1 MSVIND
7 PLLISLHPTHRLSS
21 ASPVRS
27 QRRTEPKIQPKI
39 KQRAGAFRRRRI
51 LVAAL
56 SLFVVASG
64 AFTQSAMANKPG
76 VGYQGVPRTVVAA
89 PGDSL
94 WNIARRISPTGNISS
109 LVDQLVRLNGEQVSV
124 GQIVRIP

>member
-1 MSVIND
+1 MSLLND
-7 PLLISLHPTHRLSS
+7 PLLISLHPTHQPRS
-21 ASPVRS
+21 ASAVR
-27 QRRTEPKIQPKI
+27 TQPKTQP
-39 KQRAGAFRRRRI
+39 KTQLKTQKRSGAFRRRRI

-64 AFTQSAMANKPG
+64 AFAQSAIANKPG

-124 GQIVRIP
+124 GQIIRIP

>member
-7 PLLISLHPTHRLSS
+7 PLLISLHPTHRPRS
-21 ASPVRS
+21 ASAVR
-27 QRRTEPKIQPKI
+27 TQPKTQPRTQ
-39 KQRAGAFRRRRI
+39 KKAGAFRRRRI

>member
-1 MSVIND
+1 MSLLND
-7 PLLISLHPTHRLSS
+7 PLLISLHPTHQPRSARLVSS
-21 ASPVRS
+21 
-27 QRRTEPKIQPKI
+27 QPKTQSRTQP
-39 KQRAGAFRRRRI
+39 KTQQRSGAFRRRRI

-56 SLFVVASG
+56 SLFMVASG
-64 AFTQSAMANKPG
+64 AFAQSAMANKPG

>member
-1 MSVIND
+1 MSLLND
-7 PLLISLHPTHRLSS
+7 PLLISLHPTHQPRS
-21 ASPVRS
+21 ASAARS
-27 QRRTEPKIQPKI
+27 QPRTQLKTQK
-39 KQRAGAFRRRRI
+39 KAGAFRRRRI

-64 AFTQSAMANKPG
+64 VFTQSAMANKPG

-124 GQIVRIP
+124 GQIIRIP

>member
-1 MSVIND
+1 MSVLND
-7 PLLISLHPTHRLSS
+7 PLLISLHPTHRPRS
-21 ASPVRS
+21 ASPVRTQS
-27 QRRTEPKIQPKI
+27 KTQAKIQ
-39 KQRAGAFRRRRI
+39 QRSGAFRRRRI

-56 SLFVVASG
+56 SLFMVASG
-64 AFTQSAMANKPG
+64 AFAQSAMANKPG
-76 VGYQGVPRTVVAA
+76 VGYQGVPRTVIAA

>member
-1 MSVIND
+1 MSLLND
-7 PLLISLHPTHRLSS
+7 PLLISLHPTHQPRSARPVSS
-21 ASPVRS
+21 
-27 QRRTEPKIQPKI
+27 QPKTQ
-39 KQRAGAFRRRRI
+39 KRAGAFRRRRI

-64 AFTQSAMANKPG
+64 AFAQSAIANKPG

-124 GQIVRIP
+124 GQIIRIP

>member
-7 PLLISLHPTHRLSS
+7 PLLISLHPTHRPRS
-21 ASPVRS
+21 ASPVRTQS
-27 QRRTEPKIQPKI
+27 KTQPKIQ
-39 KQRAGAFRRRRI
+39 QRSGAFRRRRI

-56 SLFVVASG
+56 SLFMVASG
-64 AFTQSAMANKPG
+64 AFAQSAIANKPG

-124 GQIVRIP
+124 GQIIRIP

>member
-7 PLLISLHPTHRLSS
+7 PLLISLHPTHRPRS
-21 ASPVRS
+21 ASPVRTQS
-27 QRRTEPKIQPKI
+27 KTQPKIQ
-39 KQRAGAFRRRRI
+39 QRAGAFRRRRI

-56 SLFVVASG
+56 SLFMVASG
-64 AFTQSAMANKPG
+64 AFAQSAMANKPG
-76 VGYQGVPRTVVAA
+76 VGYQGVPRTVIAA

-94 WNIARRISPTGNISS
+94 WKIARRISPTGNISS

-124 GQIVRIP
+124 GQIIRIP

>member
-7 PLLISLHPTHRLSS
+7 PLLISLHPTHRSRS

-27 QRRTEPKIQPKI
+27 QSRTQPKIQLKT
-39 KQRAGAFRRRRI
+39 KKKAGAFRRRRI

>member
-7 PLLISLHPTHRLSS
+7 PLLISLHPTHRPRS
-21 ASPVRS
+21 ASAVRS
-27 QRRTEPKIQPKI
+27 QPRTQPKTQ
-39 KQRAGAFRRRRI
+39 KKAGAFRRRRI

>member
-1 MSVIND
+1 MSVLND
-7 PLLISLHPTHRLSS
+7 PLLISLHPTHRPRSARLVSS
-21 ASPVRS
+21 QPG
-27 QRRTEPKIQPKI
+27 TELKTQK
-39 KQRAGAFRRRRI
+39 KAGAFRRRRI

-64 AFTQSAMANKPG
+64 AFAQSAMANKPG

-109 LVDQLVRLNGEQVSV
+109 LVDQLVRLNGEQISV
-124 GQIVRIP
+124 GQIIRIP

>member
-1 MSVIND
+1 MSLLND
-7 PLLISLHPTHRLSS
+7 PLLISQPTHQPRSARPVSS
-21 ASPVRS
+21 QPKT
-27 QRRTEPKIQPKI
+27 QPRTQPKIQ
-39 KQRAGAFRRRRI
+39 QRSGAFRRRRI

-56 SLFVVASG
+56 SLFMVASG
-64 AFTQSAMANKPG
+64 AFAQSAMANKPG
-76 VGYQGVPRTVVAA
+76 VGYQGVPRTVIAA

-124 GQIVRIP
+124 GQIIRIP

>member
-1 MSVIND
+1 MSLLND
-7 PLLISLHPTHRLSS
+7 PLLISLHPTHQPRS
-21 ASPVRS
+21 ASTARS
-27 QRRTEPKIQPKI
+27 QPRTQPKTQPRI
-39 KQRAGAFRRRRI
+39 QKKAGAFRRRRI

-64 AFTQSAMANKPG
+64 AFAQSAIANKPG
-76 VGYQGVPRTVVAA
+76 VGYQGVPRTVIAA

-124 GQIVRIP
+124 GQIIRIP

>member
-1 MSVIND
+1 MSLLND
-7 PLLISLHPTHRLSS
+7 PLLISLHPTHQPRSARPVSS
-21 ASPVRS
+21 
-27 QRRTEPKIQPKI
+27 QPKTQ
-39 KQRAGAFRRRRI
+39 QRSGAFRRRRI

-56 SLFVVASG
+56 SLFMVASG
-64 AFTQSAMANKPG
+64 AFAQSAMANKPG
-76 VGYQGVPRTVVAA
+76 VGYQGVPRTVIAA

-124 GQIVRIP
+124 GQIIRIP

>member
-1 MSVIND
+1 MSVLND

-27 QRRTEPKIQPKI
+27 HPRNQPKIQPKI

>member
-7 PLLISLHPTHRLSS
+7 PLLISLHPTHRPRS
-21 ASPVRS
+21 ASAVRT
-27 QRRTEPKIQPKI
+27 QTRTQPRIQK
-39 KQRAGAFRRRRI
+39 KAGAFRRRRI

-124 GQIVRIP
+124 GQIIRIP

>member
-1 MSVIND
+1 MSLLND
-7 PLLISLHPTHRLSS
+7 PLLISLHPTHQPRS
-21 ASPVRS
+21 ASAVRT
-27 QRRTEPKIQPKI
+27 QHKTQPKTQL
-39 KQRAGAFRRRRI
+39 KTQKRSGAFRRRRI

-64 AFTQSAMANKPG
+64 AFAQSAIANKPG

-124 GQIVRIP
+124 GQIIRIP

>member
-7 PLLISLHPTHRLSS
+7 PLLISLHPTHRPRS
-21 ASPVRS
+21 ASAVRT
-27 QRRTEPKIQPKI
+27 QLRTQKK
-39 KQRAGAFRRRRI
+39 AGAFRRRRI

-64 AFTQSAMANKPG
+64 VFTQSAMANKPG

>member
-1 MSVIND
+1 MSLFND
-7 PLLISLHPTHRLSS
+7 PLLISLHPTHQPRS
-21 ASPVRS
+21 ASAARS
-27 QRRTEPKIQPKI
+27 QPRTQLKTQK
-39 KQRAGAFRRRRI
+39 KAGAFRRRRI

-124 GQIVRIP
+124 GQIIRIP

>member
-1 MSVIND
+1 MSLLND
-7 PLLISLHPTHRLSS
+7 PLLISLHPTHRPRSARPVSS
-21 ASPVRS
+21 QP
-27 QRRTEPKIQPKI
+27 RTQPKIQ
-39 KQRAGAFRRRRI
+39 QRSGAFRRRRI

-56 SLFVVASG
+56 SLFMVASG
-64 AFTQSAMANKPG
+64 AFAQSAMANKPG
-76 VGYQGVPRTVVAA
+76 VGYQGVPRTVIAA

-124 GQIVRIP
+124 GQIIRIP

>member
-1 MSVIND
+1 MSVLND
-7 PLLISLHPTHRLSS
+7 PLLISLHPTHQ
-21 ASPVRS
+21 P
-27 QRRTEPKIQPKI
+27 RTLPKV
-39 KQRAGAFRRRRI
+39 GAFRRRRI

-64 AFTQSAMANKPG
+64 AFAQSAMANKPG
-76 VGYQGVPRTVVAA
+76 LGYQGVPRTVVAA

-109 LVDQLVRLNGEQVSV
+109 LVDQLVRLNGEQISV
-124 GQIVRIP
+124 GQIIRIP

>member
-7 PLLISLHPTHRLSS
+7 PLLISLHPTHRPRS
-21 ASPVRS
+21 ASAVRT
-27 QRRTEPKIQPKI
+27 QPRTQPRTQK
-39 KQRAGAFRRRRI
+39 KAGAFRRRRI

-124 GQIVRIP
+124 GQIIRIP

>member
-1 MSVIND
+1 MSVLND
-7 PLLISLHPTHRLSS
+7 PLLISLHPTHRPRS
-21 ASPVRS
+21 ASPVRTQS
-27 QRRTEPKIQPKI
+27 KTQSRSQPKTQ
-39 KQRAGAFRRRRI
+39 QRSGAFRRRRI

-56 SLFVVASG
+56 SLFMVASG
-64 AFTQSAMANKPG
+64 AFAQSAMANKPG
-76 VGYQGVPRTVVAA
+76 VGYQGVPRTVIAA

-124 GQIVRIP
+124 GQIIRIP

>member
-1 MSVIND
+1 MSVLND
-7 PLLISLHPTHRLSS
+7 PLLISLHPTHRPRSARLVSS
-21 ASPVRS
+21 
-27 QRRTEPKIQPKI
+27 QPKIQLKTQ
-39 KQRAGAFRRRRI
+39 KKAGAFRRRRI

-64 AFTQSAMANKPG
+64 AFAQSAMANKPG
-76 VGYQGVPRTVVAA
+76 LGYQGVPRTVVAA

-109 LVDQLVRLNGEQVSV
+109 LVDQLVRLNGEQISV
-124 GQIVRIP
+124 GQIIRIP